1 MTTKQEDHFSS
12 ISTIALARATW
23 PSLSVPAK
31 QSLTKCIIRGTL
43 SWGQTIGKCRRDPNI
58 QLTSKGQ
65 SQKVPCPIILFAPG
79 TTRAMNMIV
88 QKLNFTHD
96 LAVPSSWPSRT
107 RRPLLNYWAGADLAA
122 FLVEAVTSMVPVA
135 SAVADLWYVRN
146 R

>member
-1 MTTKQEDHFSS
+1 
-12 ISTIALARATW
+12 
-23 PSLSVPAK
+23 
-31 QSLTKCIIRGTL
+31 
-43 SWGQTIGKCRRDPNI
+43 
-58 QLTSKGQ
+58 
-65 SQKVPCPIILFAPG
+65 
-79 TTRAMNMIV
+79 MNMIV